1 MERREI
7 KVNLEHLENKEYRD
21 LLDQYQE
28 ELYIQDGGELHVQ
41 VLQEQN

>member
-7 KVNLEHLENKEYRD
+7 KVNLEHLENKEYRG

-28 ELYIQDGGELHVQ
+28 ELYIQDGELHVQ
-41 VLQEQN
+41 VLQEQY